1 MSVYIWSLQML
12 NVNEVKAAVEIFEL
26 LPGDVAAETK

>member
-12 NVNEVKAAVEIFEL
+12 NIDEGKAAVKIFEL
-26 LPGDVAAETK
+26 LPGDEAGETK